1 MLVIPGIVL
10 VIIAVVYLGVSVLL
24 LSLLWD
30 DLDKDT
36 SRVMFLLFSP
46 LVILGG
52 FLAAM
57 CNATPV
63 INKVRLA
70 IGKRVPGDRLQAF
83 IRRVRSRGW
92 GHYNHVRSLKQ
103 EIAWKEQRLETQ
115 EAQENHR
122 AHRLAEG
129 VLNQH
134 WLDATVKVREALSQV
149 LTDACRIASEKADK
163 AESEAME
170 ALRIRAET
178 AEQMLVAYQVA
189 AGHVHGRTPGGEQGL
204 EPEGNSR

>member
-1 MLVIPGIVL
+1 MLVISGTALIVIL
-10 VIIAVVYLGVSVLL
+10 VVYVFVSVLL
-24 LSLLWD
+24 LSIMHE
-30 DLDKDT
+30 DLDEEV
-36 SRVMFLLFSP
+36 SRLGFFLTAPIVVVAGMLS
-46 LVILGG
+46 
-52 FLAAM
+52 AM
-57 CNATPV
+57 VRTRGAYWVVYKATVKRLPGD
-63 INKVRLA
+63 KVR
-70 IGKRVPGDRLQAF
+70 AF
-83 IRRVRSRGW
+83 IQRVRRRGW

-103 EIAWKEQRLETQ
+103 QVQWVEQRLESQ
-115 EAQENHR
+115 EAQENNR

-134 WLDATVKVREALSQV
+134 WLDATVKVREALSQA

-204 EPEGNSR
+204 EPEGITR